1 MEQIPPVDG
10 ATICR
15 VEIPLAAPPYDDEMQ
30 VRAELDKNKSSN
42 QDETWFAQSAP
53 VHQPDLAA
61 GWPRQFAQVLAE
73 TLAGARPARQ
83 LVPCTTD
90 QARRQIS
97 QLSRLLESGQRPRV
111 RRIMASA
118 PSQDVLEMT
127 AVVGFG
133 SGVRVLAV
141 RLERCGESPRR
152 DSGDRNAGPL
162 TSQVNQWRCTQIQ
175 AA

>member
-15 VEIPLAAPPYDDEMQ
+15 VEIPLAAPPYDDEML
-30 VRAELDKNKSSN
+30 VGAELDNNKSLN
-42 QDETWFAQSAP
+42 QDGTWFAHSP
-53 VHQPDLAA
+53 LVHQPDLTA

-83 LVPCTTD
+83 LAPWTTD
-90 QARRQIS
+90 QARRQMS
-97 QLSRLLESGQRPRV
+97 QLGLLESGHRPRV

-133 SGVRVLAV
+133 SRVRVLAV
-141 RLERCGESPRR
+141 RLERNADTPQRN
-152 DSGDRNAGPL
+152 SGDRHAG
-162 TSQVNQWRCTQIQ
+162 TQWRCTQIQ